1 MGKRKLY
8 SDADLQIAQSIADSP
23 RGSMKKAANFLDCSP
38 TTAKIK
44 LLERQ
49 NEQLTGCQTQE
60 RQVVNLFEK
69 PRKRA

>member
-1 MGKRKLY
+1 MGKKKTY
-8 SDADLQIAQSIADSP
+8 PDDDLKVAQAIVESP

-49 NEQLTGCQTQE
+49 NAQLASCQTQE

>member
-23 RGSMKKAANFLDCSP
+23 RGSMRMAADFLGCSP
-38 TTAKIK
+38 LTAKIK

-49 NEQLTGCQTQE
+49 NAQLASCQTQE

-69 PRKRA
+69 TRKRA